1 MVALEQM
8 IQDEKERAIA
18 LAARAEEVRA
28 RMRTPHAD
36 YVDLAGAFAA
46 ARARIGVTR
55 QG

>member
-8 IQDEKERAIA
+8 IQDEREPAIA
-18 LAARAEEVRA
+18 LDAMAEEIRA
-28 RMRTPHAD
+28 RMRTPPED
-36 YVDLAGAFAA
+36 YVEPEGAFAA